1 MRGPWMSLELKEE
14 RSSGRVEVSAQGGQ
28 SHAFAGVGKG
38 LASLMKDSLA
48 RVEPA
53 KCLIDMVLICY
64 HILLVKTHLVLGP
77 WTSV

>member
-1 MRGPWMSLELKEE
+1 MRGPWMSLELEPKEE

-53 KCLIDMVLICY
+53 KCLIDMVLIF
-64 HILLVKTHLVLGP
+64 LLVKTHLVLGP